1 MSLPSEGLYSP
12 IPQSENSTFA
22 ESGLDHI
29 DATLNNL
36 PTSTGP
42 LISGLVETH
51 IRWIHFILGCSVL
64 LPWNGTVYNYTTVPD
79 LTNYRLL

>member
-1 MSLPSEGLYSP
+1 MSLSSEGLYSP

-22 ESGLDHI
+22 ESGLPGI
-29 DATLNNL
+29 DAAPDNP

-64 LPWNGTVYNYTTVPD
+64 LPWNGTIKPHDNATIF
-79 LTNYRLL
+79 N

>member
-12 IPQSENSTFA
+12 IPQSETSIFP
-22 ESGLDHI
+22 ESGPGI
-29 DATLNNL
+29 DAAPDHDNP

-42 LISGLVETH
+42 LISGLVEKH

-64 LPWNGTVYNYTTVPD
+64 LSWNGAI
-79 LTNYRLL
+79 

>member
-1 MSLPSEGLYSP
+1 MDAPFPVLTSMSLPPEGLYSS
-12 IPQSENSTFA
+12 IPHSESSTFA
-22 ESGLDHI
+22 ESGLGTDEAL
-29 DATLNNL
+29 DNL

-64 LPWNGTVYNYTTVPD
+64 LPWNGIV
-79 LTNYRLL
+79 